1 MLVYVRAL
9 FGIAI
14 RKLGPE
20 DLPDSGFLLG
30 LTLVAYLVLQVP
42 LALVAYGP
50 SNAIVPSIGASALL
64 LIAFLWVLLALNGYR
79 SRYRQTLTA
88 LLGTSALLSLLSIP
102 FSMWRQ
108 ATHEFQ
114 AASALPSIII
124 FAIMLWSL
132 AIDGHILSRALSRPF
147 VIGLLVSIAYFFLHT
162 SVLFELMPENVPVTP
177 D

>member
-1 MLVYVRAL
+1 M
-9 FGIAI
+9 

-30 LTLVAYLVLQVP
+30 LTLVAYIVLQLP
-42 LALVAYGP
+42 LALAAYGP
-50 SNAIVPSIGASALL
+50 SSAIVTSLGATVLL
-64 LIAFLWVLLALNGYR
+64 LVTFLWVLLALNGYR

-102 FSMWRQ
+102 FSVWRQ
-108 ATHEFQ
+108 AAYDMQ
-114 AASALPSIII
+114 AASALPSVAI

-132 AIDGHILSRALSRPF
+132 AIDGHILSRAMSRPF
-147 VIGLLVSIAYFFLHT
+147 VIGLLVSIAYFLLHT
-162 SVLFELMPENVPVTP
+162 TVLFELMPDGMPITE